1 MLLPLFTF
9 RFKSLLLAT
18 IAAPVIFARNLMAA
32 TNVPRGS
39 ASASSMET
47 QQAAQPRAT
56 EKTEANDQ
64 GLLLQSSNSSDPEG
78 QPAPPAESDVFGNEE
93 GADVQYKTCEW

>member
-1 MLLPLFTF
+1 
-9 RFKSLLLAT
+9 
-18 IAAPVIFARNLMAA
+18 MAA
-32 TNVPRGS
+32 TDVPRGS
-39 ASASSMET
+39 ACASSSQTE
-47 QQAAQPRAT
+47 QAPQPRAT

-78 QPAPPAESDVFGNEE
+78 QPAPPTESDVFGNEE